1 MVRQDKKRR
10 SAMSGLRGK
19 KRGGRYGNKSQAA
32 DGGKRN
38 SVMTALRRCGAA
50 LLWLIVIAAAGLP
63 AVFMNSIYGYI
74 PVLFLLSAMAI
85 SAGGTFYMRKKM
97 ETSAAAD
104 DVSCERGSNVDI
116 ALRLINKSALFC
128 PKASADLYISD
139 LFGEN
144 DSVRRINFTISGHE
158 EVDFGFGMDMPHIG
172 LYSVGLDHVDIYGF
186 FGVMK
191 LRVPVSC
198 RFTAAV
204 TPRIRPLDEFH
215 IVDEVLSEAS
225 TDTRITV
232 AGGSDYTGVREYA
245 LGDPMKQIH
254 WKLSAHS
261 REYVTKLQESSRQ
274 QEFSVILDFAAESG
288 NDRETMMDIND
299 CLIETALSIIDD
311 ISRHDAAY
319 TLLYC
324 DRSGKTVRTTPVGRD
339 SDMELVR
346 SFSVIMPSPGPL
358 YPDGAQILQQESS
371 VRNRSTNVVIVT
383 SRLTDDLIQETMKVR
398 RQKRMPELYF
408 IVPAA
413 WSKREVQDASAPLR
427 RLDSLEIPY
436 HLITTD
442 ENTKAKSAK
451 KAGVA
456 GAQAEADDK
465 KADDNKTEK
474 KEGGRS

>member
-1 MVRQDKKRR
+1 MILRHGKKFRGGYGRRARSARR
-10 SAMSGLRGK
+10 SGSVAASCLCI
-19 KRGGRYGNKSQAA
+19 GGI
-32 DGGKRN
+32 
-38 SVMTALRRCGAA
+38 VF
-50 LLWLIVIAAAGLP
+50 LWLVVISLVSLP

-74 PVLFLLSAMAI
+74 PMLFLISAMLI
-85 SAGGTFYMRKKM
+85 SAVSVFYMRGKM
-97 ETSAAAD
+97 ETSAVAD
-104 DVSCERGSNVDI
+104 DISCERGSSVDI
-116 ALRLINKSALFC
+116 ALKLINKSLLFC

-186 FGVMK
+186 FGVMR

-232 AGGSDYTGVREYA
+232 AGGTDYTGVREYA

-299 CLIETALSIIDD
+299 CLVETALSIIDD
-311 ISRHDAAY
+311 ISRHDAGY
-319 TLLYC
+319 TLLFC
-324 DRSGKTVRTTPVGRD
+324 DRSNNVVRTTPTGRD
-339 SDMELVR
+339 ADIELIR
-346 SFSVIMPSPGPL
+346 SFSVITPSPDPL
-358 YPDGAQILQQESS
+358 YPDGAQILRQESS
-371 VRNRSTNVVIVT
+371 VRNRSTNVIIVT
-383 SRLTDDLIQETMKVR
+383 SRLTNDLIQETLKVR

-408 IVPAA
+408 VVPSS
-413 WSKREVQDASAPLR
+413 WSKREVKDASAPLR
-427 RLDSLEIPY
+427 RLDSMEIPY

-442 ENTKAKSAK
+442 ENLKAESVRNSSSGDGMTGK
-451 KAGVA
+451 
-456 GAQAEADDK
+456 D
-465 KADDNKTEK
+465 
-474 KEGGRS
+474 GG

>member
-1 MVRQDKKRR
+1 MVLQNKKEKTG
-10 SAMSGLRGK
+10 MSRAARGK
-19 KRGGRYGNKSQAA
+19 RRGGRRRRA
-32 DGGKRN
+32 DNGGR
-38 SVMTALRRCGAA
+38 SSAVTSALRRCGAA
-50 LLWLIVIAAAGLP
+50 VLWLLVIGAAGLP
-63 AVFMNSIYGYI
+63 AVFMNSLYGYI

-97 ETSAAAD
+97 ETVAAAD
-104 DVSCERGSNVDI
+104 DVSCERGSSVDI
-116 ALRLINKSALFC
+116 ALRLVNKSALFC

-139 LFGEN
+139 LFGGN

-186 FGVMK
+186 FGVMR

-215 IVDEVLSEAS
+215 VVDEVLSEAS

-232 AGGSDYTGVREYA
+232 AGGTDYTGVREYA

-288 NDRETMMDIND
+288 SDRETMMDIND

-319 TLLYC
+319 TLLFC
-324 DRSGKTVRTTPVGRD
+324 DCAGKVVRTTPTGRD
-339 SDMELVR
+339 TDMELVR
-346 SFSVIMPSPGPL
+346 SFSVITTSPGPL

-383 SRLTDDLIQETMKVR
+383 SRLTDELIQETLKVR
-398 RQKRMPELYF
+398 RQRRMPEMYF
-408 IVPAA
+408 VVPAA
-413 WSKREVQDASAPLR
+413 WSKREVKDASAPLR
-427 RLDSLEIPY
+427 RLDSMEIPY

-442 ENTKAKSAK
+442 ENIKAKSV
-451 KAGVA
+451 KADAGALIGTSVGTSA
-456 GAQAEADDK
+456 GAQQEA
-465 KADDNKTEK
+465 ADGKD
-474 KEGGRS
+474 GGVS